1 MTARTRTTSLG
12 AAFHLRTAE
21 AVRRCRARSVGIRRQ
36 LPWGS
41 GPSGVSTWAIVVL
54 VCLSSTIRSQGF
66 SPSQR
71 FDPARALWLC
81 FAPHPPIG
89 FLVAFRAFPSRSAV
103 TPLSALCS
111 LVVSACAGF
120 ARASSTST
128 FAPAPRC
135 PSRLFVRRKTSELF
149 ARATP
154 KVSFSISPK
163 PAPPRWCGNERAAE
177 PADGG

>member
-54 VCLSSTIRSQGF
+54 VCLSSTIRSQVF

-81 FAPHPPIG
+81 FAPHPPLG
-89 FLVAFRAFPSRSAV
+89 FASAFRAFPSQPAV
-103 TPLSALCS
+103 TPLGALCS

-120 ARASSTST
+120 ARASSRSA
-128 FAPAPRC
+128 FAPVGDYSSTA
-135 PSRLFVRRKTSELF
+135 SRFPAGFRIVCSCNPDNESRHHLH
-149 ARATP
+149 
-154 KVSFSISPK
+154 SFSPK
-163 PAPPRWCGNERAAE
+163 RAEVERAA
-177 PADGG
+177 